1 MLKQFAV
8 ACLSLPLLIS
18 AVHAGDRTDTA
29 VGGALGGALGA
40 VIGHD
45 LNGRNGAIVG
55 AAIGGATGAALGSD
69 YRREPQRE
77 VVVHERERHVN
88 APPPVYYR
96 PQPVYREAFYND
108 RGHHYGHRRHHH
120 KHKHHHHHH
129 HDD

>member
-1 MLKQFAV
+1 MLKRFFV
-8 ACLSLPLLIS
+8 ACLSLPLLVGT
-18 AVHAGDRTDTA
+18 AHADNRTDSA

-77 VVVHERERHVN
+77 VVEIGRASCRERV
-88 APPPVYYR
+88 
-96 PQPVYREAFYND
+96 
-108 RGHHYGHRRHHH
+108 
-120 KHKHHHHHH
+120 
-129 HDD
+129 